1 MNKLALIILILLINP
16 AIFAQETHLYVAV
29 DGSDKNPGTEAKP
42 FASIARARDA
52 ARKIKG
58 QAVTVLLREG
68 T

>member
-1 MNKLALIILILLINP
+1 MISRLAVGLLLVLLAGRLWAADIYVSP
-16 AIFAQETHLYVAV
+16 AG
-29 DGSDKNPGTEAKP
+29 DDKNSGTKVKP